1 MSVFGGDSWGRE
13 AQNRKRRIDEVV
25 LEGID
30 VDGSSC
36 KKLSSG
42 KYACLVC
49 PRNPIFDTPLML
61 SWKGG
66 EAMLKAANFMH
77 CKGSRHSA
85 ARSKAKEKELTRQ
98 AEINKRLALQGSPTT
113 CSVNSSSAIKKNA
126 QLATKPLI
134 QMAQTAAAEIFGN
147 KRLEHDFRSEN
158 RDMVLRQNNI
168 KNVTPDIF
176 QNHSYPDNETS
187 DKLIQQHLN
196 FREHRERELKFT
208 SAGWKRDCHG
218 KWYKDE
224 NVEFDSDEE
233 DPNTSF

>member
-61 SWKGG
+61 S
-66 EAMLKAANFMH
+66 MH